1 MKFPDRVLTL
11 IEQEIGIESDGMP
24 ERAGRE
30 KVDRNTVHCP
40 VTEGKELS
48 SDPF

>member
-1 MKFPDRVLTL
+1 MSFLQAR
-11 IEQEIGIESDGMP
+11 

-48 SDPF
+48 SDPL